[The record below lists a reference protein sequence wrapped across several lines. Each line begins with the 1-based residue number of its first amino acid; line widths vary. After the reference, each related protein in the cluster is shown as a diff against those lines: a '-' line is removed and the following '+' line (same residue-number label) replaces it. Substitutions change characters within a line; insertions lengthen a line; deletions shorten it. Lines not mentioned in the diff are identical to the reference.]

1 MKILGLMK
9 TTLLDYPGLVAS
21 TIFLGGCNMRCPF
34 CHNMN
39 LVLSNDT
46 EEYSL
51 EEIFSHL
58 TKRKGIIE
66 GVCITGG
73 EPTLYPDLPNFIFKI
88 KNLGYKVKLDTNGT
102 NPEMISSLISKG
114 LVDYI
119 AMDIKSSIATYPVVC
134 GIENINT
141 DTICKSINIIKNSAI
156 DYEFRTTIISEYHD
170 FTVIKDIA
178 TLLAGSKKYYLQSFT
193 DSEYVPNHTLSA
205 CNYDTL
211 QEYKNYLQ
219 SYIDIVDI
227 RGTDSEITD

>member
-39 LVLSNDT
+39 LVLSSAI
-46 EEYSL
+46 EEYSQ
-51 EEIFSHL
+51 EDIFSHL
-58 TKRKGIIE
+58 EKRKGIIE

-73 EPTLYPDLPNFIFKI
+73 EPTLYPDLPDLILRV

-102 NPEMISSLISKG
+102 NPEMIASLISNN
-114 LVDYI
+114 LIDYI
-119 AMDIKSSIATYPVVC
+119 AMDIKSSIATYPVVS

-141 DTICKSINIIKNSAI
+141 DLILESINIIKNSTI
-156 DYEFRTTIISEYHD
+156 DYEFRTTIINEYHD

-178 TLLAGSKKYYLQSFT
+178 TLLAGSKKYYLQNFT
-193 DSEYVPNHTLSA
+193 DSEYVPNHNLSSCDYSTLK
-205 CNYDTL
+205 
-211 QEYKNYLQ
+211 EYKRYLQ
-219 SYIDIVDI
+219 SYIDIVEI
-227 RGTDSEITD
+227 RGTNGEITD